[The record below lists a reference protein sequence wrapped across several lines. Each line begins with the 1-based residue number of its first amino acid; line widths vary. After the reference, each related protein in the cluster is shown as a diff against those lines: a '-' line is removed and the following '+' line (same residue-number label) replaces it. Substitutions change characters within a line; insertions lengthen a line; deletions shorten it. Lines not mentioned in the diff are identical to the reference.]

1 MGNNK
6 LTLRGKK
13 LNLLIPEEEI
23 KKKVS
28 LLGELIN
35 DYFPKNEPLIVVG
48 LLKGSFVFVSDLVRA
63 INRPTLVDFM
73 VASSYRGTQSSGN
86 VQIKKDLDFDIKG
99 KNVLLVDD
107 ILDTGR
113 TFKKVLELL
122 TLREPKI
129 LKTCVLLD
137 KPSRRVV
144 PIEADFVGFKIPD
157 LFVVGYGLDWDEL
170 GRNLPSIYFLSEE
183 G

>member
-1 MGNNK
+1 
-6 LTLRGKK
+6 
-13 LNLLIPEEEI
+13 
-23 KKKVS
+23 
-28 LLGELIN
+28 
-35 DYFPKNEPLIVVG
+35 
-48 LLKGSFVFVSDLVRA
+48 
-63 INRPTLVDFM
+63 M

-170 GRNLPSIYFLSEE
+170 GRNLPSIYYLSEE